1 MVDVNVQ
8 ATSKFTM
15 TCRAGGQG
23 QRDTQVDVVGKVIM
37 SLLFST

>member
-37 SLLFST
+37 SLFLT